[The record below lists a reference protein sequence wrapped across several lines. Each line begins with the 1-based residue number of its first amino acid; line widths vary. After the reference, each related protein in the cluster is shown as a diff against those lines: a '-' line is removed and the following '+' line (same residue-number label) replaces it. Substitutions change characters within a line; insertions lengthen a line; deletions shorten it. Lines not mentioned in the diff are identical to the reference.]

1 MIAELKF
8 IGPLSQ
14 RIWASEPPAALDAFE
29 SANRRLRRR
38 GGVGRPQAE
47 GKKRGQKSVPS
58 ETTERGGAAEQVGTD
73 IEGRFMAEIGAV
85 PVAEILVSK
94 NMISAARN
102 AAVQASAELGTSA
115 PRVRW
120 FRNLK
125 GTGQVA
131 RGWFCSSFPDSI
143 WIAASLSTEKVP
155 SVVRHECKHRA
166 DSLAGRSMSEESAGA
181 FAGRLD
187 QPSDSRAYAPRPTTF
202 LHPPL
207 SGVWT

>member
-1 MIAELKF
+1 MTMPGQLQL
-8 IGPLSQ
+8 IGATSA
-14 RIWASEPPAALDAFE
+14 RILASCPPAALDAFE
-29 SANRRLRRR
+29 AANRLRGRR
-38 GGVGRPQAE
+38 GVGRPKKTKVGGHPSSQRQA
-47 GKKRGQKSVPS
+47 
-58 ETTERGGAAEQVGTD
+58 TEQAATD
-73 IEGRFMAEIGAV
+73 TEGRFMSKIRAV
-85 PVAEILVSK
+85 PVHEAWVPAPLVA
-94 NMISAARN
+94 AARN